1 MTKLLEWLTVSAV
14 LSLIWAALVTD
25 SLSFQVSDQIK
36 DVLMPIT
43 ILQSLTYISPY
54 TTINNDNVTAAN
66 DRIRVT
72 AYLPIDCLRCK
83 YAVDILVRTCYSLA
97 SVGYGV
103 MTFNDCIEA
112 HNSLKM
118 EVSEAIDDLKKKG
131 LTM

>member
-14 LSLIWAALVTD
+14 FSLIWAALVTD

-66 DRIRVT
+66 DRIR
-72 AYLPIDCLRCK
+72 LPIYLLIVF
-83 YAVDILVRTCYSLA
+83 ACYSLA